1 MLRHNQCSISSA
13 IQGHHVL
20 SSEHL
25 AQSTEHTAVWLASE
39 EKSRGWS
46 VLWREPKSSI
56 RFQMCAIW
64 LITSVKRIKLWFYI
78 ILFTWLSISQK
89 DKFISLRAELIISTH
104 RTVPMNNGLKGS
116 QWKITNIL
124 TLIIAG
130 VLQKPYISHFW
141 QFIFFLLQLI
151 AGIIFPVQKRFHNVV
166 AEWNNH

>member
-1 MLRHNQCSISSA
+1 MLRHNQCPISSA

-78 ILFTWLSISQK
+78 ILFTWLSISQN
-89 DKFISLRAELIISTH
+89 DKIHFSESRVNNLQFPHTELCRWIMAWEVHNEKLQTSSHRSLLVSCK
-104 RTVPMNNGLKGS
+104 NL
-116 QWKITNIL
+116 
-124 TLIIAG
+124 
-130 VLQKPYISHFW
+130 ISHISGTLFSFYCSW
-141 QFIFFLLQLI
+141 
-151 AGIIFPVQKRFHNVV
+151 
-166 AEWNNH
+166 